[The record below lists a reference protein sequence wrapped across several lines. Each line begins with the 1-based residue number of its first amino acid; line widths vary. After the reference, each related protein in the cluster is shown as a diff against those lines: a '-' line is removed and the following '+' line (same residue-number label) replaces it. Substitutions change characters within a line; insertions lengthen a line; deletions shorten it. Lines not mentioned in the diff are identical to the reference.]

1 MRGSRSCSPKSS
13 RTWSRASRRS
23 SWVRPVGW
31 PVQYRVSGP
40 DKDEVTKVAQQLAQI
55 IAANRSARH
64 VNFDW
69 MEPARQLRVK
79 IDQDQARQIGVSS
92 TTIAAVLNAAIT
104 GSTVTQIRDD
114 IYLVNVVARAVD
126 KERASVETLRS
137 LQVPIPGGR
146 TVALSQFATFEYGQE
161 YPLVWRR
168 DRVPTL
174 TVRADTVPGG
184 LPDTVVRRARGAR
197 SPS

>member
-1 MRGSRSCSPKSS
+1 MHARLEKLLAEEFPDVVSRIAPLELGP
-13 RTWSRASRRS
+13 
-23 SWVRPVGW
+23 PVGW

-92 TTIAAVLNAAIT
+92 AAIAAVLNAAIT

-114 IYLVNVVARAVD
+114 IYLVNVVARAVE
-126 KERASVETLRS
+126 KERASVDTLRS
-137 LQVPIPGGR
+137 LQVPIAETGC
-146 TVALSQFATFEYGQE
+146 EC
-161 YPLVWRR
+161 
-168 DRVPTL
+168 
-174 TVRADTVPGG
+174 
-184 LPDTVVRRARGAR
+184 
-197 SPS
+197 